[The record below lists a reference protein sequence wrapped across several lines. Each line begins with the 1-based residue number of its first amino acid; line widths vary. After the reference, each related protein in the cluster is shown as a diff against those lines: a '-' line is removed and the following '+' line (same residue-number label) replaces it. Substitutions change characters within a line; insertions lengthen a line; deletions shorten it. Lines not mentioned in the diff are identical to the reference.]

1 MSYIDVYVLQNVP
14 SSNINRDDTGN
25 PKTNQYGGRLRSRV
39 SSQAWKRAMRE
50 MFPQYLNADEL
61 GVRTKMAVSLIS
73 KRIAA
78 QREDLAGEKSDELA
92 KIALNAIGVK
102 TKETKRKGSDQGSET
117 TEYLIFIAK
126 PEINALAGLA
136 ISWNDN
142 ETIKYEKN
150 GPKITNAMKQ
160 EAQRVFHGSQA
171 IDIALFGRMLADAP
185 DLNTDAAA
193 QVAHATSVDQ
203 IVPEY
208 DYFTAVDD
216 CAAADNAGAA
226 MLDTVGFNS
235 STLYRYANI
244 NVDSLREQV
253 GDDKA
258 TVEGVAAF
266 IETFVRSM
274 PTGKQNT
281 FANRTLPSACVVMV
295 REGQPI
301 NAVEAFENPVR
312 PTDDASI
319 TMLAEE
325 RLGKYL
331 DRLSAV
337 YGEVPQKSW
346 VVCMDETPA
355 LLNVGES
362 LSLPQMREAVTEYF
376 TTKFEGRD

>member
-1 MSYIDVYVLQNVP
+1 
-14 SSNINRDDTGN
+14 
-25 PKTNQYGGRLRSRV
+25 
-39 SSQAWKRAMRE
+39 
-50 MFPQYLNADEL
+50 
-61 GVRTKMAVSLIS
+61 
-73 KRIAA
+73 
-78 QREDLAGEKSDELA
+78 
-92 KIALNAIGVK
+92 
-102 TKETKRKGSDQGSET
+102 
-117 TEYLIFIAK
+117 
-126 PEINALAGLA
+126 
-136 ISWNDN
+136 
-142 ETIKYEKN
+142 
-150 GPKITNAMKQ
+150 MKQ
-160 EAQRVFHGSQA
+160 EAQRVFHGPQA

-258 TVEGVAAF
+258 TVAGIAAF

-295 REGQPI
+295 RDGQPI

-312 PTDDASI
+312 PTEDASI

-331 DRLSAV
+331 DRLRAV

-346 VVCMDETPA
+346 VVCMDETSA
-355 LLNVGES
+355 LLNVGEV
-362 LSLPQMREAVTEYF
+362 LSLPQMREAVSEYF
-376 TTKFEGRD
+376 TTEFEGRD

>member
-1 MSYIDVYVLQNVP
+1 MSYIDVYILQNVP

-25 PKTNQYGGRLRSRV
+25 PKTNKYGGRLRSRV
-39 SSQAWKRAMRE
+39 SSQAWKRAMRK
-50 MFPQYLNADEL
+50 MFPKYLNADEL
-61 GVRTKMAVSLIS
+61 GVRTQMALSLIS
-73 KRIAA
+73 ERIAER
-78 QREDLAGEKSDELA
+78 REDLAGEKGDELA

-102 TKETKRKGSDQGSET
+102 IKETKRKGSDQGSET
-117 TEYLIFIAK
+117 TGYLIFIATS
-126 PEINALAGLA
+126 EINALADLA
-136 ISWNDN
+136 ISWNDDGK
-142 ETIKYEKN
+142 IIYEKKEA
-150 GPKITNAMKQ
+150 KISNAMKR
-160 EAQRVFHGSQA
+160 EAHSVFVGQQA

-216 CAAADNAGAA
+216 CAAADNAGAV

-258 TVEGVAAF
+258 TVEGIAAF

-355 LLNVGES
+355 LLNVGEA

-376 TTKFEGRD
+376 TTKFEGCD

>member
-1 MSYIDVYVLQNVP
+1 
-14 SSNINRDDTGN
+14 
-25 PKTNQYGGRLRSRV
+25 
-39 SSQAWKRAMRE
+39 
-50 MFPQYLNADEL
+50 
-61 GVRTKMAVSLIS
+61 MALSLIS
-73 KRIAA
+73 ERIAE
-78 QREDLAGEKSDELA
+78 QREDLSDKSDELA
-92 KIALNAIGVK
+92 KISLNAIGIK
-102 TKETKRKGSDQGSET
+102 TEETKRKGSDWGSET
-117 TEYLIFIAK
+117 TGYLIFIATS
-126 PEINALAGLA
+126 EINALADLA
-136 ISWNDN
+136 ISWNDD
-142 ETIKYEKN
+142 EKIKYEKKEV
-150 GPKITNAMKQ
+150 KISNAMKR
-160 EAQRVFHGSQA
+160 EAQSIFIGPQA

-216 CAAADNAGAA
+216 CAAADNVGAA

-244 NVDSLREQV
+244 NVNSLREQV

-258 TVEGVAAF
+258 TVAGIAAF

-331 DRLSAV
+331 DRLRAV

-346 VVCMDETPA
+346 VVCMDETSA
-355 LLNVGES
+355 LLNVGEV
-362 LSLPQMREAVTEYF
+362 LSLPQMREAVSEYF
-376 TTKFEGRD
+376 TTEFEGRD

>member
-1 MSYIDVYVLQNVP
+1 MSYIDVYILQNVP

-50 MFPQYLNADEL
+50 MFPQYLNTDEL

-73 KRIAA
+73 ERIAA

-126 PEINALAGLA
+126 SEINALAGLA
-136 ISWNDN
+136 ISWNDD
-142 ETIKYEKN
+142 ETIKCEKN
-150 GPKITNAMKQ
+150 GPKITNTMKQ

-258 TVEGVAAF
+258 TVEGIAAF

-319 TMLAEE
+319 TMLAEG

-331 DRLSAV
+331 DRLSVV

-355 LLNVGES
+355 LLNVGEA

>member
-1 MSYIDVYVLQNVP
+1 MSYIDVYILQNVP

-50 MFPQYLNADEL
+50 MFPEYLNADEL
-61 GVRTKMAVSLIS
+61 GVRTKMALSLIS
-73 KRIAA
+73 ERIAE
-78 QREDLAGEKSDELA
+78 QREDLSDKSDELA
-92 KIALNAIGVK
+92 KISLNAIGIK
-102 TKETKRKGSDQGSET
+102 TEETKRKGSDLGSET
-117 TEYLIFIAK
+117 TGYLIFIATS
-126 PEINALAGLA
+126 EINALADLA
-136 ISWNDN
+136 ISWNDD
-142 ETIKYEKN
+142 EKIKYEKK
-150 GPKITNAMKQ
+150 GVKISNAMKR
-160 EAQRVFHGSQA
+160 EAQSIFIGPQA

-208 DYFTAVDD
+208 DYFTAGDD
-216 CAAADNAGAA
+216 CAAADNVGAA

-244 NVDSLREQV
+244 NVNSLREQV

-258 TVEGVAAF
+258 AVAGIAAF

-331 DRLSAV
+331 DRLRTV

-346 VVCMDETPA
+346 VVCMDETSA
-355 LLNVGES
+355 LLNVGEV
-362 LSLPQMREAVTEYF
+362 LSLPQMREAVSEYF
-376 TTKFEGRD
+376 TTEFEGRD